1 MSPIR
6 LLLVE
11 DDEAIAAGLEYS
23 LEQEGFSVTRQ
34 ARVDDAL
41 SVLHSESFDL
51 ALLDLSL
58 PDGSGYDICHYIKRN
73 GICRWYS

>member
-41 SVLHSESFDL
+41 SV
-51 ALLDLSL
+51 
-58 PDGSGYDICHYIKRN
+58 
-73 GICRWYS
+73 